1 MTHLTEVLIK
11 QGRIKSDKVT
21 EIVAKDEKQ
30 KKVKEKYNKAT
41 DKERFSKAELR
52 SIIEDLL

>member
-1 MTHLTEVLIK
+1 MTVYEKMLKSQLIS
-11 QGRIKSDKVT
+11 QAEFNVYEAKSTKNK
-21 EIVAKDEKQ
+21 A
-30 KKVKEKYNKAT
+30 VKEKYNKAT